1 MTRRF
6 LPLAMAL
13 CLLGA
18 AAPALAQQ
26 SCGDDLKKLAEKRE
40 AALAAVNSIAAASK
54 AKGQQMDP
62 AVFCAKS
69 APLNQAENALLA
81 YMIKNKD
88 WCEIPDQVVEQLK
101 AVHVKSSGFA
111 AKACSVAAQI
121 KKMKE
126 QQAAGGGAGGP
137 SGPQAQP
144 LPAGPL

>member
-1 MTRRF
+1 MARRF
-6 LPLAMAL
+6 LPLAMAMF
-13 CLLGA
+13 LLGA
-18 AAPALAQQ
+18 AGPALAEQ

-40 AALAAVNSIAAASK
+40 AALAGVNAIAMASK

-62 AVFCAKS
+62 AVFCARS

-81 YMIKNKD
+81 YMLKNKD

-101 AVHVKSSGFA
+101 AVHAKSASFA

-121 KKMKE
+121 EKMKK
-126 QQAAGGGAGGP
+126 QQAAGGGPA
-137 SGPQAQP
+137 GPQAQP